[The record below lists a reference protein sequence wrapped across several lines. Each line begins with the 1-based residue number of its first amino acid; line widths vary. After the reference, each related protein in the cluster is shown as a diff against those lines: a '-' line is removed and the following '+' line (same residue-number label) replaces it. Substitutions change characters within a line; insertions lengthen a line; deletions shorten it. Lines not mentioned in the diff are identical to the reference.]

1 MSNTFSAEIGL
12 IGGSGLY
19 TLDGVD
25 RVESVSLDTPFG
37 TPSGDLH
44 VGTLHGRRVAFLAR
58 HGTGHRLSPSE
69 IPYRA
74 NVYALKLLGVSKV
87 LATGAVGSLREELA
101 PRSLVI
107 PDQFFDRTRGRRNTF
122 YGDGIVVHVAFG
134 DPVSPALCTA
144 LETAANTEGAMVH
157 RGGTYV
163 CMEGPQFSTRAES
176 MHYKKLG
183 GDVIGMT
190 NVTEA
195 RLCREAE
202 IAYATLNLV
211 TDYDAWRPHAHATG
225 PEEILAVLRENA
237 SMANRVLGE
246 AVRHVPTDPLP
257 AEYALKYA
265 ILTPLDKVPPQTLT
279 RLEAL
284 LRPYRSSSA

>member
-1 MSNTFSAEIGL
+1 MGTKQTAEIGL

-19 TLDGVD
+19 ALDGVAD
-25 RVESVSLDTPFG
+25 VEAISLDTPYG
-37 TPSGDLH
+37 APSDTIH
-44 VGTLHGRRVAFLAR
+44 VGTVHGRRVAFLAR
-58 HGTGHRLSPSE
+58 HGNGHRLAPSE
-69 IPYRA
+69 VPFRA

-87 LATGAVGSLREELA
+87 LATGAVGSLREDIA

-107 PDQFFDRTRGRRNTF
+107 PDQFFDRTRGRINTF

-134 DPVSPALCTA
+134 DPVSPVLGDC
-144 LETAANTEGAMVH
+144 LETAAKDEGASVH

-176 MHYKKLG
+176 MHYKKIG

-190 NVTEA
+190 NLTEA

-211 TDYDAWRPHAHATG
+211 TDYDAWRPHAHATN
-225 PEEILAVLRENA
+225 PEEIFAVLRENA
-237 SMANRVLGE
+237 AMANHVLGA

-257 AEYALKYA
+257 AESALKFA
-265 ILTPLDKVPPQTLT
+265 ILTPLDKVPPETLA
-279 RLEAL
+279 RLDAL
-284 LRPYRSSSA
+284 LRPYRSGSA